1 MKITTAH
8 SMIKSILK
16 DTYFVFI
23 MEPELIT
30 IMNMIPFT
38 IVLFYDF
45 VGVC

>member
-8 SMIKSILK
+8 PMIKSILK
-16 DTYFVFI
+16 DTYFAFI
-23 MEPELIT
+23 MESEVIT
-30 IMNMIPFT
+30 IMNMISFT

>member
-8 SMIKSILK
+8 PMIKSILK

-23 MEPELIT
+23 MESEVIT
-30 IMNMIPFT
+30 IMNMISFT